1 MSQPPKPAAR
11 STPPAALIACT
22 PKRLPGELLIDSALR
37 ARRENPRNHPAF
49 VGRLA
54 SLDPGIAITPEHIA
68 VLTEKYWRTG
78 GVRLTVSFLD
88 TPPVALQT
96 RILSHMNAWN
106 ETANVSFVATATE
119 GQVRIARTIGDGHWS
134 YLGTDILLAGAGK
147 PTMNLDGFTMNT
159 PDSEFHRVVRHEAGH
174 TLGCPHEH
182 MRADMIAR
190 IDRQAAI
197 DYYMAS
203 QGWTEE
209 QVVQQ
214 VLTPI
219 SAGSIR
225 GTGKS
230 DDLSIMCYQIPA
242 SLTVDGVAIP
252 GGSDIDLT
260 DKTFI
265 ATIYPKPAQPV
276 AASDTTASTH
286 PALVPPPLPRDG
298 VEIALASGIR
308 LTVQPGATEEQVRH
322 VIAAVGP

>member
-1 MSQPPKPAAR
+1 MSQPPTTSAPSTPAA
-11 STPPAALIACT
+11 PIACT

-49 VGRLA
+49 IGRLA

-68 VLTEKYWRTG
+68 ILTEKYWKTG

-106 ETANVSFVATATE
+106 ETANVSFVATATD
-119 GQVRIARTIGDGHWS
+119 GQVRIARTIGGGHWS
-134 YLGTDILLAGAGK
+134 YLGTDILLAGDGN
-147 PTMNLDGFTMNT
+147 PTMNLDGFTMDT
-159 PDSEFHRVVRHEAGH
+159 PDSEFHRVVRHETGH

-190 IDRQAAI
+190 IKRQAAI

-209 QVVQQ
+209 QVIQQ

-230 DDLSIMCYQIPA
+230 DELSIMCYQIPA
-242 SLTVDGVAIP
+242 SLTIDGVAIP
-252 GGSDIDLT
+252 GGSDIDPI
-260 DKTFI
+260 DRAFI
-265 ATIYPKPAQPV
+265 AQIYPKPARPM
-276 AASDTTASTH
+276 AASDTTASGSATLAAP
-286 PALVPPPLPRDG
+286 PAPRDG
-298 VEIALASGIR
+298 VEVALSNGIR
-308 LTVQPGATEEQVRH
+308 LTVQPDATEEQVRH

>member
-1 MSQPPKPAAR
+1 MSVPPKTSAISAPA
-11 STPPAALIACT
+11 AALIACT

-37 ARRENPRNHPAF
+37 ARRENRRNHPAF
-49 VGRLA
+49 IGHLA
-54 SLDPGIAITPEHIA
+54 TLDPSIAITPDHIA
-68 VLTEKYWRTG
+68 ILTEKYWRTG

-88 TPPVALQT
+88 TPPMALQT

-106 ETANVSFVATATE
+106 ETANIVFVATATG

-134 YLGTDILLAGAGK
+134 YLGTDILLADAGA

-159 PDSEFHRVVRHEAGH
+159 LDSEFYRVVRHETGH

-182 MRADMIAR
+182 MRADMIAD
-190 IDRQAAI
+190 INRQAAI

-209 QVVQQ
+209 QVIQQ

-230 DDLSIMCYQIPA
+230 DRLSIMCYQIPA
-242 SLTVDGVAIP
+242 NLTIDGIAIP
-252 GGSDIDLT
+252 GGSDIDAI
-260 DKTFI
+260 DREFI
-265 ATIYPKPAQPV
+265 AEVYPKPTSPQ
-276 AASDTTASTH
+276 AASDTTAAVSPPVSAP
-286 PALVPPPLPRDG
+286 PAPRDG
-298 VEIALASGIR
+298 VEVALSNGVR